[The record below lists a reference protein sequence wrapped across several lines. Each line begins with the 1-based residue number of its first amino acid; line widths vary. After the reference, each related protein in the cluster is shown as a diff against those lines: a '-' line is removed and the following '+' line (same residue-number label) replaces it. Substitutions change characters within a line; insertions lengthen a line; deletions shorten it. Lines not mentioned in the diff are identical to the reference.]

1 MTQRTS
7 AVGQSKRKSSITR
20 GLGEEQ
26 IAEYW
31 KRGFVVVPG
40 LVSQGKLDRFVQRL
54 ESIVSGEVPPADG
67 MLVMRDVMVAKGVVA
82 PRTRMEGIAK
92 IQDFE
97 RDPELYS
104 YVLEPALLD
113 CVESL
118 IGREVLSIHTMLIN
132 KPPGVDGRHPLHQD
146 LFYFPFRP
154 ADAIVATWTAIDP
167 CREDNGCLFA
177 IPESHKGELREH
189 GDPGWEYVNL
199 LYWEAKRGAGESDY
213 PEPVPLIMDPGDTVF
228 FHPLLLHGSGV
239 NRTDGFRRSI
249 SAHYAS
255 DDCHAVWTNEV
266 FGERKYVAVR
276 GARQGQRDEIKSY
289 ARDDEGGA
297 S

>member
-1 MTQRTS
+1 MSDSNQKAFAS
-7 AVGQSKRKSSITR
+7 R
-20 GLGEEQ
+20 GLSEGQ

-31 KRGFVVVPG
+31 KRGFVVVPHLIG
-40 LVSQGKLDRFVQRL
+40 RDKLDGYVRRL
-54 ESIVSGEVPPADG
+54 DAIVSGNVPPADG

-82 PRTRMEGIAK
+82 PSSKMAGIAK

-97 RDPELYS
+97 RDPELYA
-104 YVLEPALLD
+104 YALDPALLD

-154 ADAIVATWTAIDP
+154 ADAIVASWTAINP

-177 IPESHKGELREH
+177 IPGSHRGELREH
-189 GDPGWEYVNL
+189 GEPDWEYVNL
-199 LYWEAKRGAGESDY
+199 LYWEAKPAAEEGEL

-228 FHPLLLHGSGV
+228 FHSLLLHGSGV
-239 NRTDGFRRSI
+239 NRTGGFRRSI

-255 DDCHAVWTNEV
+255 DDCRAIWTNER
-266 FGERKYVAVR
+266 FGERQYVAVR
-276 GARQGQRDEIKSY
+276 GARRGQRVDIE
-289 ARDDEGGA
+289 RDAADGRTPTA
-297 S
+297 

>member
-1 MTQRTS
+1 VSGSNANS
-7 AVGQSKRKSSITR
+7 ATIG
-20 GLGEEQ
+20 GLSEEQ
-26 IAEYW
+26 VAEYW
-31 KRGFVVVPG
+31 KRGLVVVPG
-40 LVSQGKLDRFVQRL
+40 LLGRDKLDRYVQRL
-54 ESIVSGEVPPADG
+54 EAIVSGEVAPAEG
-67 MLVMRDVMVAKGVVA
+67 MLVMRDVMVAKGAVE
-82 PRTRMEGIAK
+82 PRTRMAGIAK

-104 YVLEPALLD
+104 YALEPALLD
-113 CVESL
+113 CVEGL

-154 ADAIVATWTAIDP
+154 ADAIVASWTAINP
-167 CREDNGCLFA
+167 CRENNGCLFA
-177 IPESHKGELREH
+177 IPGSHKGELREH
-189 GDPGWEYVNL
+189 AEPGWEYVNL
-199 LYWEAKRGAGESDY
+199 LYWEAKRGAAEDLL

-255 DDCHAVWTNEV
+255 DACRAVWTNEV

-276 GARQGQRDEIKSY
+276 GARKGQRVDIRNY
-289 ARDDEGGA
+289 AIDEGTSTA
-297 S
+297 

>member
-1 MTQRTS
+1 MTQRRS
-7 AVGQSKRKSSITR
+7 AVKQSKKKPPVAG
-20 GLGEEQ
+20 GLGNEQ

-31 KRGFVVVPG
+31 KHGFVVVPG
-40 LVSQGKLDRFVQRL
+40 LVSQGKLDRYVQRL
-54 ESIVSGEVPPADG
+54 EAIVSGDVAPADG
-67 MLVMRDVMVAKGVVA
+67 MLVMRDVMVAKGAVA
-82 PRTRMEGIAK
+82 PSTRMAGIAK

-97 RDPELYS
+97 QDPELYS
-104 YVLEPALLD
+104 YALEPALLD

-154 ADAIVATWTAIDP
+154 ADAIVATWTAINP
-167 CREDNGCLFA
+167 CRENNGCLFA
-177 IPESHKGELREH
+177 VPGSHKGKLREH

-199 LYWEAKRGAGESDY
+199 LYWEAKREAGETDF
-213 PEPVPLIMDPGDTVF
+213 PEPVPLIMHPGDTVL

-239 NRTDGFRRSI
+239 NQTNGFRRSI

-255 DDCHAVWTNEV
+255 DDCYAVWTNEV

-276 GARQGQRDEIKSY
+276 GARQGQRVDIKNY
-289 ARDDEGGA
+289 AREAGDRTE
-297 S
+297 

>member
-1 MTQRTS
+1 VVSESNTGAS
-7 AVGQSKRKSSITR
+7 VAG

-26 IAEYW
+26 VAEYW

-40 LVSQGKLDRFVQRL
+40 LVSQDKLDRYVRRL
-54 ESIVSGEVPPADG
+54 EAIVSGDVPPAEG
-67 MLVMRDVMVAKGVVA
+67 MLVMRDVMVAKGAVE
-82 PRTRMEGIAK
+82 PSTRMAGIAK

-104 YVLEPALLD
+104 YALEPALLD

-118 IGREVLSIHTMLIN
+118 IGSEVLSIHTMLIN

-154 ADAIVATWTAIDP
+154 ADAIVASWTAINP

-177 IPESHKGELREH
+177 VPESHKGELREH

-199 LYWEAKRGAGESDY
+199 LYWEAKRGADDGEVL
-213 PEPVPLIMDPGDTVF
+213 EPVPLVMDPGDTVL

-239 NRTDGFRRSI
+239 NQTDGFRRSI

-266 FGERKYVAVR
+266 FGERSYVAVR
-276 GARQGQRDEIKSY
+276 GARQGQRVDIRSY
-289 ARDDEGGA
+289 AVNGGA
-297 S
+297 PTA

>member
-1 MTQRTS
+1 VS
-7 AVGQSKRKSSITR
+7 ESNAGSSVVG

-26 IAEYW
+26 VAEYW

-40 LVSQGKLDRFVQRL
+40 LVSQAKLDRYVQRL
-54 ESIVSGEVPPADG
+54 EAIVSGAVSPADG
-67 MLVMRDVMVAKGVVA
+67 MLVMRDVMVAKGAVE
-82 PRTRMEGIAK
+82 PSTRMAGIAK

-104 YVLEPALLD
+104 YALEAAILD
-113 CVESL
+113 CVEGL

-154 ADAIVATWTAIDP
+154 ADAIVATWTAINP

-189 GDPGWEYVNL
+189 GDPGWKYVNL
-199 LYWEAKRGAGESDY
+199 LYWEAKRGADEGDLH
-213 PEPVPLIMDPGDTVF
+213 EPIPLIMDPGDTVF

-239 NRTDGFRRSI
+239 NRTGGFRRSI

-255 DDCHAVWTNEV
+255 DTCHAVWTNEV

-276 GARQGQRDEIKSY
+276 GARQGQRVDIENY
-289 ARDDEGGA
+289 ALDDGA
-297 S
+297 PIA

>member
-1 MTQRTS
+1 VSESDTNPSVTGGLS
-7 AVGQSKRKSSITR
+7 A
-20 GLGEEQ
+20 EQ

-40 LVSQGKLDRFVQRL
+40 LFSQGKLGRYVQRL
-54 ESIVSGEVPPADG
+54 EAIVSGEVPSPDG
-67 MLVMRDVMVAKGVVA
+67 MLVMRDVMVAKGAVEPSTKMA
-82 PRTRMEGIAK
+82 GIAK

-97 RDPELYS
+97 QDPELYA
-104 YVLEPALLD
+104 YALDPALLD
-113 CVESL
+113 CIESL

-154 ADAIVATWTAIDP
+154 ADAIIASWTAINP
-167 CREDNGCLFA
+167 CRADNGCLHA
-177 IPESHKGELREH
+177 IPGSHKSELREH
-189 GDPGWEYVNL
+189 AEPGWEYVNL
-199 LYWEAKRGAGESDY
+199 LYWEAKRRAGEGEF

-239 NRTDGFRRSI
+239 NRTDEFRRSI

-276 GARQGQRDEIKSY
+276 GVRQGQRVDIKRY
-289 ARDDEGGA
+289 AVNGKT